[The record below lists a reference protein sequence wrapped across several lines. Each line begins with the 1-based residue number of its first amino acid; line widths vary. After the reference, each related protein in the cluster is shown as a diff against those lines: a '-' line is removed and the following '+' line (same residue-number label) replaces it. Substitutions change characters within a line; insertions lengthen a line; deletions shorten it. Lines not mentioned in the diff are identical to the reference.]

1 MIFDRYAFGIIVLRI
16 GGGRVPAE
24 HGACHHGGF
33 LLPGN
38 FGSIIEDGGSLFR
51 GNTILRV
58 LPCGSVA
65 FLAFGNDDNLPCIPK
80 SELVSS
86 RYEKELIENI
96 AHLKGLKAD
105 QKKHDANVK
114 SLKEEVIRCIQGQS
128 AFSQNTLAELIRDAE
143 EKGQTLQIA
152 VSQLE
157 ATVEDKAKTLDELSS
172 QFDELLSWADL
183 YNSSSFEAKKM
194 IVNRMI
200 ERVDVQKDYK
210 LHISF
215 RFDMNQFYYGA

>member
-1 MIFDRYAFGIIVLRI
+1 MQSIFSRMQG
-16 GGGRVPAE
+16 
-24 HGACHHGGF
+24 
-33 LLPGN
+33 
-38 FGSIIEDGGSLFR
+38 
-51 GNTILRV
+51 
-58 LPCGSVA
+58 
-65 FLAFGNDDNLPCIPK
+65 IPK

-86 RYEKELIENI
+86 RYEKELMENI

-210 LHISF
+210 LHVSF